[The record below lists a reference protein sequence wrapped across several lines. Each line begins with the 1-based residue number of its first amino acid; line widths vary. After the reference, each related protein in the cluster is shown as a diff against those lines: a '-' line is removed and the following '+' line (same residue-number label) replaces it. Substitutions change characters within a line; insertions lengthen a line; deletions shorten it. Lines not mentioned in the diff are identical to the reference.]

1 MCDGRAWRGK
11 GEKKRR
17 RYGVAR
23 ARPAERGARFL
34 NLLSPPPLQVCRFVP
49 WAVKNY
55 RLDELTTPAELRSHI
70 AALFRARGASL
81 GPGADPRVTDLLIYK
96 GREELES
103 VVLQH
108 KQRHHLIGDYITG
121 PRAAQ
126 DAAASRSGGAGAG
139 DSDFLRAFYA
149 NTA

>member
-1 MCDGRAWRGK
+1 M
-11 GEKKRR
+11 
-17 RYGVAR
+17 
-23 ARPAERGARFL
+23 
-34 NLLSPPPLQVCRFVP
+34 P

-70 AALFRARGASL
+70 AALFRARAATL

-121 PRAAQ
+121 PRAAR
-126 DAAASRSGGAGAG
+126 DAAASKAGGAGAG
-139 DSDFLRAFYA
+139 DSEFLRAFLA
-149 NTA
+149 NTAP

>member
-1 MCDGRAWRGK
+1 MR
-11 GEKKRR
+11 
-17 RYGVAR
+17 
-23 ARPAERGARFL
+23 ERGEERAGRRQQAAGAHF
-34 NLLSPPPLQVCRFVP
+34 PLKPHSSSSFHFTQVCRFVP

-70 AALFRARGASL
+70 AAHFRARGAEIK
-81 GPGADPRVTDLLIYK
+81 GADPRVVDLLIYK

-121 PRAAQ
+121 PRAVR
-126 DAAASRSGGAGAG
+126 DAAASKGGGSGAGE
-139 DSDFLRAFYA
+139 SEFLRSFYA

>member
-1 MCDGRAWRGK
+1 MRQRAAAAG
-11 GEKKRR
+11 G
-17 RYGVAR
+17 
-23 ARPAERGARFL
+23 RGARFL
-34 NLLSPPPLQVCRFVP
+34 LTLPPPPPSLPLSLSQVCRFVP

-70 AALFRARGASL
+70 AALFRARGPAL
-81 GPGADPRVTDLLIYK
+81 AGADPRVVDLLIYK

-121 PRAAQ
+121 PRAAR
-126 DAAASRSGGAGAG
+126 DAAASLGGGAGAG
-139 DSDFLRAFYA
+139 ESDFLRSFYA

>member
-1 MCDGRAWRGK
+1 M
-11 GEKKRR
+11 KRR
-17 RYGVAR
+17 EKRFEAR
-23 ARPAERGARFL
+23 RQAVGGGRNGCAFPPPPL
-34 NLLSPPPLQVCRFVP
+34 NLLSSHHQVCRFVP

-70 AALFRARGASL
+70 AAAFRARGPGLA
-81 GPGADPRVTDLLIYK
+81 GADPRVIDLLIYK

-121 PRAAQ
+121 PRAVR
-126 DAAASRSGGAGAG
+126 DAAASQGGGAGAG
-139 DSDFLRAFYA
+139 ESAFLRSFYA
-149 NTA
+149 NMA